1 MSTDTLQGLVAG
13 FDDEA
18 LGSQASF
25 RAALHALAHPGQPMA
40 MTAASGL
47 PAVGQPAAARLLL
60 ALLDADCTLWLSPTL
75 AASPSAAWLRFH
87 TGVRLVNEPA
97 QAQFAWVGAGDACPP
112 LAAFNAGTD
121 ADPESSTTLVLDVD
135 AWREGEGWRLSG
147 PGIGGERQLAVLG
160 LPADFAVQWAENHAA
175 FPRGVDAYLTSA
187 QALVGLPRTTRIT
200 DTVEA

>member
-25 RAALHALAHPGQPMA
+25 RAALHAFAHPGQPMA

-87 TGVRLVNEPA
+87 TGVRLVNDPA

-135 AWREGEGWRLSG
+135 AWREGEGWRLNG
-147 PGIGGERQLAVLG
+147 PGIGGERQLAVQG
-160 LPADFAVQWAENHAA
+160 LPADFAAQWADNHAA
-175 FPRGVDAYLTSA
+175 FPRGVDVYLASA

>member
-147 PGIGGERQLAVLG
+147 PGIGGERQLAVQG
-160 LPADFAVQWAENHAA
+160 LPADFAAQWAHNHAA